1 MSKMNSRVKKNL
13 LWKLIKNQKYL
24 SIETLSDVGS
34 FPVHKEFLLSLQN
47 NLAMTY
53 FLRLSLW
60 NRLQRFIVTP
70 LTLHFHLIWLLK
82 LYIYRLDLFTNIVL
96 VTKMFTNFLTNE
108 KEIRF
113 LTPLL
118 IAKNCQNFILQRD
131 SKIMQSV
138 LLN

>member
-1 MSKMNSRVKKNL
+1 MSSRGKKIL
-13 LWKLIKNQKYL
+13 LWKSIKNQKYL
-24 SIETLSDVGS
+24 SIESLSDLGS
-34 FPVHKEFLLSLQN
+34 FPVLKEFLLSLQN

-53 FLRLSLW
+53 CLRLSLW
-60 NRLQRFIVTP
+60 NRLQRFIGTP

-113 LTPLL
+113 LTPPL
-118 IAKNCQNFILQRD
+118 IVKNCQNFISQRD
-131 SKIMQSV
+131 YKIMQSI